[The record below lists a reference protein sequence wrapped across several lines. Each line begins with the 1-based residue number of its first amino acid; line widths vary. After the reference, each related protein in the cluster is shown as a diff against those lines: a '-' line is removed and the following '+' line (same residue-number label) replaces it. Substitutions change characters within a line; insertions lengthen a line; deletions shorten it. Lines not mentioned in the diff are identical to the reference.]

1 MYLDVC
7 SGLYFQVHNILF
19 KSVVSNLLLR
29 NFFLNYSFSYLF
41 CFLALVIFLKVFY
54 LYVISPLPIFNTCDS
69 LSNPFYL
76 FTFFLV
82 FKFLLL
88 FNFYL
93 KIFFLFIHF
102 CIPSGLAIFSET
114 ILYFPEL
121 CHIISELS
129 NFNLSGFL
137 TGDIGYWQSILK
149 RRCDLFYGP
158 IYLSF

>member
-76 FTFFLV
+76 FTFFLA
-82 FKFLLL
+82 FKFFLL

-93 KIFFLFIHF
+93 KIFSVYSFLHPFWFSYLFWNNFIL
-102 CIPSGLAIFSET
+102 SWT
-114 ILYFPEL
+114 V
-121 CHIISELS
+121 IS
-129 NFNLSGFL
+129 F
-137 TGDIGYWQSILK
+137 
-149 RRCDLFYGP
+149 
-158 IYLSF
+158 LSFLILF